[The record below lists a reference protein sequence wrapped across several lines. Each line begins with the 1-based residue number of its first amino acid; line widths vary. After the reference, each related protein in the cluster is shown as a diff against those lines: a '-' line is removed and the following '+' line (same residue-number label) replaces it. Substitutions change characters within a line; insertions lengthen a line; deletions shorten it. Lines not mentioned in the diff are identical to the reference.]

1 MTLQEERDMLHYI
14 AMYLQEES
22 SVERQTSD
30 WGNKVLSRH
39 FRPANASHEEKM
51 DALYD
56 DSVAYGVS
64 CAALSAIQF
73 VLGILMVD
81 LLNIAAS
88 RQISKVRKMFLKAV
102 LRQDMAWYDTNTST
116 NFASRITEWVFFPLS
131 LCRCVARDNEI
142 IRINLSQSKIRRDK
156 QF

>member
-1 MTLQEERDMLHYI
+1 MHYI
-14 AMYLQEES
+14 TNPWDGILF
-22 SVERQTSD
+22 SD
-30 WGNKVLSRH
+30 GGNKVLFRH
-39 FRPANASHEEKM
+39 FRPANASYEEKM

-56 DSVAYGVS
+56 DSVAYGIS

-81 LLNIAAS
+81 LLNIAAM
-88 RQISKVRKMFLKAV
+88 RQISKVRKMFLRAV

-116 NFASRITEWVFFPLS
+116 NFASRITEWVFFSLS
-131 LCRCVARDNEI
+131 LCKCVADESSRFQKRDNEI
-142 IRINLSQSKIRRDK
+142 IRVNLSRSKIRRDK